1 MTISLKNLSKK
12 NESKIKNLARIYL
25 KEITRKKTIKLDDLN
40 KFIKILKFKANFFW
54 IYNNRTKI
62 GFVGIYYNFTSIR
75 SCYIRDFF
83 ILKKYRKKRKGTL
96 VFKKIINICKKKKLK
111 KIKIDILRNNRK
123 VEKFWIS
130 LGFKKKMKSYYYKI
144 NYASN

>member
-96 VFKKIINICKKKKLK
+96 VFKKIINICKKKKIK
-111 KIKIDILRNNRK
+111 KNKN
-123 VEKFWIS
+123 
-130 LGFKKKMKSYYYKI
+130 
-144 NYASN
+144 